1 MRKEFQDILTAV
13 QAGREADLVRTVNGQ
28 PVVRRFLPPERLVL
42 LGGGHVSL
50 ALYEA
55 ARKVGFAVSVADD
68 RPAFASYTRFPEAR
82 EVVCDSFENAL
93 PRLHIGA
100 GDFVCVLTRGH
111 KDDVT
116 CMKYL
121 LQGNEPRYLG
131 MIGSHRRVK
140 GLFDLLAE
148 EGFDRDRI
156 SRVHAPIGL
165 SIGAVTPAEIAV
177 SILAE
182 LIAVRHTLPAG
193 EGVLPQQNTDLD
205 ALRFL
210 ADDSR
215 VGRGNWLAGASS
227 HARATWSGLAFER
240 LCLQHVPQ
248 IKRALGIAGV
258 STAVHAARIPPG
270 PDGEPGAQ
278 IDLVLDRADGI
289 ANLCEMK
296 YSSDLFAVSSK
307 YRSEL
312 LAKVSAYQ
320 RAFGAR
326 KTVHVT
332 LVTATGLRPNEN
344 ADVVQS
350 EVRLADLF
358 ADA

>member
-215 VGRGNWLAGASS
+215 PAALLLVLSAKGSTPVKGGALMGADKVGNAAGTIGGGCGENQAI
-227 HARATWSGLAFER
+227 L
-240 LCLQHVPQ
+240 
-248 IKRALGIAGV
+248 
-258 STAVHAARIPPG
+258 AARRLIGTGRSRVVTVDMTGDVAAMEGMVCGGTMDVLIQDLPI
-270 PDGEPGAQ
+270 EGA
-278 IDLVLDRADGI
+278 
-289 ANLCEMK
+289 
-296 YSSDLFAVSSK
+296 
-307 YRSEL
+307 
-312 LAKVSAYQ
+312 
-320 RAFGAR
+320 
-326 KTVHVT
+326 
-332 LVTATGLRPNEN
+332 
-344 ADVVQS
+344 
-350 EVRLADLF
+350 
-358 ADA
+358 

>member
-55 ARKVGFAVSVADD
+55 ARKVGFSVSVADD
-68 RPAFASYTRFPEAR
+68 RPAFASYARFPEAK
-82 EVVCDSFENAL
+82 EVVCDSFEAAL

-210 ADDSR
+210 ADDTRPAALLLVLSAKGSTPVKGGALMGADKVGNAAGTIGGGCGENQAILAARRLIGTGRSR
-215 VGRGNWLAGASS
+215 VITVDMTGDVAAMEGMVCGGTMDVLIQDLPIEGA
-227 HARATWSGLAFER
+227 
-240 LCLQHVPQ
+240 
-248 IKRALGIAGV
+248 
-258 STAVHAARIPPG
+258 
-270 PDGEPGAQ
+270 
-278 IDLVLDRADGI
+278 
-289 ANLCEMK
+289 
-296 YSSDLFAVSSK
+296 
-307 YRSEL
+307 
-312 LAKVSAYQ
+312 
-320 RAFGAR
+320 
-326 KTVHVT
+326 
-332 LVTATGLRPNEN
+332 
-344 ADVVQS
+344 
-350 EVRLADLF
+350 
-358 ADA
+358 

>member
-215 VGRGNWLAGASS
+215 PAALLLVLSAKGSTPVKGGALMGADKVGNAAGTIGGGCGENQAI
-227 HARATWSGLAFER
+227 L
-240 LCLQHVPQ
+240 
-248 IKRALGIAGV
+248 
-258 STAVHAARIPPG
+258 AARRLIGTGRSRVVTVDMTGDVAAMEGMVCGGTMDVLIEDLPI
-270 PDGEPGAQ
+270 EGA
-278 IDLVLDRADGI
+278 
-289 ANLCEMK
+289 
-296 YSSDLFAVSSK
+296 
-307 YRSEL
+307 
-312 LAKVSAYQ
+312 
-320 RAFGAR
+320 
-326 KTVHVT
+326 
-332 LVTATGLRPNEN
+332 
-344 ADVVQS
+344 
-350 EVRLADLF
+350 
-358 ADA
+358 

>member
-165 SIGAVTPAEIAV
+165 SIGAVIPAEIAV

-182 LIAVRHTLPAG
+182 LIAGRHTLPAG

-215 VGRGNWLAGASS
+215 PAALLLVLSAKGSTPVKGGALMGADKVGNAAGTIGGGCGENQAI
-227 HARATWSGLAFER
+227 L
-240 LCLQHVPQ
+240 
-248 IKRALGIAGV
+248 
-258 STAVHAARIPPG
+258 AARRLIGTGRSRVVTVDMTGDVAAMEGMVCGGTMDVLIEDLPI
-270 PDGEPGAQ
+270 EGA
-278 IDLVLDRADGI
+278 
-289 ANLCEMK
+289 
-296 YSSDLFAVSSK
+296 
-307 YRSEL
+307 
-312 LAKVSAYQ
+312 
-320 RAFGAR
+320 
-326 KTVHVT
+326 
-332 LVTATGLRPNEN
+332 
-344 ADVVQS
+344 
-350 EVRLADLF
+350 
-358 ADA
+358 

>member
-111 KDDVT
+111 RDDVT

-215 VGRGNWLAGASS
+215 PAALLLVLSAKGSTPVKGGALMGADKVGNTAGTIGGGCGENQAI
-227 HARATWSGLAFER
+227 L
-240 LCLQHVPQ
+240 
-248 IKRALGIAGV
+248 
-258 STAVHAARIPPG
+258 AARRLIGTGQNRVVTVDMTGDVAAMEGMVCGGTMDVLIQDLPI
-270 PDGEPGAQ
+270 EGA
-278 IDLVLDRADGI
+278 
-289 ANLCEMK
+289 
-296 YSSDLFAVSSK
+296 
-307 YRSEL
+307 
-312 LAKVSAYQ
+312 
-320 RAFGAR
+320 
-326 KTVHVT
+326 
-332 LVTATGLRPNEN
+332 
-344 ADVVQS
+344 
-350 EVRLADLF
+350 
-358 ADA
+358 

>member
-111 KDDVT
+111 KDDVI

-182 LIAVRHTLPAG
+182 LIATRHALPAG
-193 EGVLPQQNTDLD
+193 EGLLPQQNTDLD

-210 ADDSR
+210 RDDSHPAALLL
-215 VGRGNWLAGASS
+215 VLSTKGSTPVKGGALMGTDKLGNSAGTIGGGCGENQAI
-227 HARATWSGLAFER
+227 L
-240 LCLQHVPQ
+240 
-248 IKRALGIAGV
+248 
-258 STAVHAARIPPG
+258 AARRLIGTGKSQVVTVDMTNDVAAMEGMVCGGTMDVLIEDLPVK
-270 PDGEPGAQ
+270 GA
-278 IDLVLDRADGI
+278 
-289 ANLCEMK
+289 
-296 YSSDLFAVSSK
+296 
-307 YRSEL
+307 
-312 LAKVSAYQ
+312 
-320 RAFGAR
+320 
-326 KTVHVT
+326 
-332 LVTATGLRPNEN
+332 
-344 ADVVQS
+344 
-350 EVRLADLF
+350 
-358 ADA
+358 